1 MMKSF
6 IHNLASHIADA
17 TRVDH
22 DSYSLRE
29 QRIHWT
35 AHEDALNEVLKLIDK
50 NPSMDEL
57 RNQVYLVRALMFQHK
72 IEVMAQEMAAA

>member
-1 MMKSF
+1 MKSF

-29 QRIHWT
+29 QRIHWS
-35 AHEDALNEVLKLIDK
+35 AHEDALNEVLKLIDQG
-50 NPSMDEL
+50 PSMDEL
-57 RNQVYLVRALMFQHK
+57 RNKVYLARALMFK
-72 IEVMAQEMAAA
+72 YKMEAMVQEMAA